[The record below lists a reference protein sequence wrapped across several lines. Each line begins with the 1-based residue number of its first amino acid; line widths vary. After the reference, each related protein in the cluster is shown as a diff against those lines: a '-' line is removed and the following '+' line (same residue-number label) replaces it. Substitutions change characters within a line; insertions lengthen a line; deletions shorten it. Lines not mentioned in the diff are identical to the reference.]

1 LLAALLSPAVA
12 LFAGLAAVWV
22 PVVFGPKWPNLPL
35 LLLIMAPAQLVTAVF
50 WGILNPAM
58 IVAGK
63 QRAIA
68 GFLAVLT
75 LVYAASTWLLTIWW
89 GAYGVAVALSLSYV
103 SLFPF
108 LFRLYRRT
116 HGPLPLGRPLTEI
129 VIATGFMLAL
139 WFANGHVGPIG
150 LLCAAYV
157 AIWSFRNSDL
167 LKRAGQLMAQLRVA
181 TRVPA
186 TEEI

>member
-1 LLAALLSPAVA
+1 L
-12 LFAGLAAVWV
+12 
-22 PVVFGPKWPNLPL
+22 
-35 LLLIMAPAQLVTAVF
+35 
-50 WGILNPAM
+50 
-58 IVAGK
+58 
-63 QRAIA
+63 
-68 GFLAVLT
+68 
-75 LVYAASTWLLTIWW
+75 
-89 GAYGVAVALSLSYV
+89 
-103 SLFPF
+103 
-108 LFRLYRRT
+108 
-116 HGPLPLGRPLTEI
+116 HLGRPLTEI

-150 LLCAAYV
+150 LLGAAYV